1 MIKLLVIIHSLKGGG
16 AERVV
21 INLLK
26 GLDRDKFSIT
36 LGLYERVF
44 DFPLP
49 NNIEVEILNIR
60 AGKNIFTLG
69 TGFIRKIIRL
79 SGIMR
84 KAGPDIVFSLLSS
97 TNVTVILAKLLSGIR
112 CKLIISEHTH
122 PSVNLDNERFGWI
135 TKLFMRYVYPYSDTI
150 IAVSGGIKRDLMKN
164 FNLSDNKIALI
175 YNPVDLR
182 EIQMLSRETVDH
194 PWFHDNI
201 PVIISAGRLTKQKGY
216 PYLIKA
222 FSLARRSLSCR
233 LMILGE
239 GKDKERL
246 IAMTRELG
254 IARDVEFLGFRE
266 NPFRYMAKASLFV
279 LSSLYEG
286 FGNVIVEAMAL
297 GLPVISTDCPSGPS
311 EIIHDGKNGLLVPV
325 QDEQALAMAI
335 TEVLTNKALRER
347 LAIEAKRKSEVFALE
362 KIMKDYGR
370 VFSENSSYSV

>member
-36 LGLYERVF
+36 LVLYERIL

-49 NNIEVEILNIR
+49 NKIEVEILNIY

-69 TGFIRKIIRL
+69 VGFIRKIIHL
-79 SGIMR
+79 SGLIR

-97 TNVTVILAKLLSGIR
+97 TNVTVILAKLFSGIH
-112 CKLIISEHTH
+112 CKVIISEHTH
-122 PSVNLDNERFGWI
+122 PSLNLKNERFGWI
-135 TKLFMRYVYPYSDTI
+135 TKLFMRYVYPYADTI
-150 IAVSGGIKRDLMKN
+150 IAVSGGIKNDLLRDFHLP
-164 FNLSDNKIALI
+164 DNKIVVI
-175 YNPVDLR
+175 YNPADLK
-182 EIQMLSRETVDH
+182 EIQIRSRETADH
-194 PWFHDNI
+194 QWFHDDI
-201 PVIISAGRLTKQKGY
+201 PVIISVGRLTKQKGY

-222 FSLARRSLSCR
+222 FSLARRSLPCR

-239 GKDKERL
+239 GEDKERL
-246 IAMTRELG
+246 IAMARKLG

-266 NPFRYMAKASLFV
+266 NPFPYMAKASLFV

-311 EIIHDGKNGLLVPV
+311 EIIDDKKNGILVPV
-325 QDEQALAMAI
+325 QDEYSIARAI
-335 TEVLTNKALRER
+335 TEVLTNKALREH
-347 LAIEAKRKSEVFALE
+347 LGMEAKRKSEVFALE